1 MRATINERSSMEQP
15 EQDQSRDEVQTPD
28 DAVEDLEPSDE
39 ESQDVS
45 GGKYSDIV
53 LKKGMTS
60 N

>member
-1 MRATINERSSMEQP
+1 MRATSDERGPMEQP
-15 EQDQSRDEVQTPD
+15 EQDQSQDDVQTPE
-28 DAVEDLEPSDE
+28 DAVEDLEPTDE